1 MPQTYAFAPSR
12 YTSICSFVKA
22 WDAKEVGLCAAHG
35 ENHRSSFI
43 GSECNHFE
51 LSSLV
56 RFTRR
61 GGGRPQ
67 LTSRI
72 WAPPSPRREDGGAR
86 GEGGAYPP
94 PPIPGALTPPPPPRP
109 PAFPATGGENWR
121 KRPESHVG
129 ARIPVSQTVRF
140 GQFRMRP
147 LVRSRS
153 VLPML
158 FNIHLTV
165 FTPY

>member
-94 PPIPGALTPPPPPRP
+94 PPPPPPPSRRQ
-109 PAFPATGGENWR
+109 AGRIGER
-121 KRPESHVG
+121 GPSPMSGRVFRSVRRSG
-129 ARIPVSQTVRF
+129 SVSFECGRWFGPVRF
-140 GQFRMRP
+140 FP
-147 LVRSRS
+147 CY
-153 VLPML
+153 
-158 FNIHLTV
+158 LT
-165 FTPY
+165 FT

>member
-94 PPIPGALTPPPPPRP
+94 PPDPRRPDAPPSPPPPRLP
-109 PAFPATGGENWR
+109 GDRRGELEKEARVPCRGAYSGQSDGPVRSVSNAAVGSV
-121 KRPESHVG
+121 PFGSSHV
-129 ARIPVSQTVRF
+129 I
-140 GQFRMRP
+140 
-147 LVRSRS
+147 
-153 VLPML
+153 
-158 FNIHLTV
+158 
-165 FTPY
+165 